1 MLTNYIKFIFS
12 KIISITISFII
23 LLILLEIMLRIL
35 NPLLNFMENLF
46 NRQSW
51 VTSHS
56 VWSHWHNPEFTT
68 IFPSPDIKISKK
80 DVVYHYDKNGFRISK
95 EWKKTQE
102 DEYNN
107 FDESIFI
114 LGDSFTVGYY
124 FEDTMANILEK
135 KLNKKFDKK
144 KWKVYNSGVAS
155 HSPLAYFLRY
165 KTQISL
171 MNPSLIVLNIDL
183 TDVLDDARHLNSL
196 AYDEQ
201 GVPSHIKQTKFRV
214 IKDFLRKNFFFVRA
228 LYTLRAKL
236 PSLVEQHGIYVS
248 TFPIHHADSVD
259 KKAKEDFDFML
270 YNITNIIKLAKL
282 HDVEIILTTYPHLH
296 QIIPHQDYGLL
307 TRRMEYKIR
316 ELCLKTNIPF
326 FSAYDGLKSEILK
339 GNDIYL
345 NNDMH
350 FNPNGQKIWGYLFS
364 DWLINEIKN
373 KRVLK
378 KIN

>member
-1 MLTNYIKFIFS
+1 
-12 KIISITISFII
+12 
-23 LLILLEIMLRIL
+23 
-35 NPLLNFMENLF
+35 
-46 NRQSW
+46 
-51 VTSHS
+51 
-56 VWSHWHNPEFTT
+56 
-68 IFPSPDIKISKK
+68 
-80 DVVYHYDKNGFRISK
+80 
-95 EWKKTQE
+95 
-102 DEYNN
+102 
-107 FDESIFI
+107 
-114 LGDSFTVGYY
+114 
-124 FEDTMANILEK
+124 
-135 KLNKKFDKK
+135 
-144 KWKVYNSGVAS
+144 
-155 HSPLAYFLRY
+155 
-165 KTQISL
+165 
-171 MNPSLIVLNIDL
+171 
-183 TDVLDDARHLNSL
+183 
-196 AYDEQ
+196 
-201 GVPSHIKQTKFRV
+201 
-214 IKDFLRKNFFFVRA
+214 
-228 LYTLRAKL
+228 
-236 PSLVEQHGIYVS
+236 VS